1 MLQTYSLVLLIST
14 GKDTKLCHEV
24 FLIHYDAGELLELAG
39 DGRVKSGNFAD
50 FRSFE
55 LASRPADASERGAL
69 ATAIG
74 KGCEAGWCLWPSFR
88 HWACCAQNPFVLVD
102 YGRQETPK
110 APCLTK
116 M

>member
-1 MLQTYSLVLLIST
+1 MMLGS
-14 GKDTKLCHEV
+14 
-24 FLIHYDAGELLELAG
+24 FLNSPATVASKVAI
-39 DGRVKSGNFAD
+39 FAD
-50 FRSFE
+50 FRTFE
-55 LASRPADASERGAL
+55 LASRAADASERGAL

-88 HWACCAQNPFVLVD
+88 HWARCAQNPFVLVD